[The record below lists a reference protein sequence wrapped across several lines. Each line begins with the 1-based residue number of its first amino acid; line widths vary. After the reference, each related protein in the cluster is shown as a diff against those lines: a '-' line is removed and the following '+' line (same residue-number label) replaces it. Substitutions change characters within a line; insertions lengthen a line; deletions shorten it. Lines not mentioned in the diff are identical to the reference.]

1 MSQRIGYGIDFGTT
15 NSVAAAVSHEDGR
28 AFAYLQGG
36 QPHPSFVWY
45 SGDGVT
51 VGSEAKRNFN
61 AFGSEAGHRFIRSVK
76 RDLGQ
81 ARDYDILGQR
91 VPAWQIASD
100 IFRHLLSTAAADRD
114 APALIREAVVTV
126 PIHFGGAARRELR
139 RAAREAGLE
148 ITTFVHEPFAAVV
161 GYYRSI
167 STDLASFENER
178 ILVFDWGGGTLDV
191 TLARLGNGRIEEL
204 ATGGI
209 GDIAGDHFDEAIRGW
224 ALSRFRDRHS
234 LPDTA
239 RPDRR
244 TEDRII
250 QEAERRKIELSTKP
264 SVVVGVPNVVS
275 LDGRWYDVQET
286 LDRTTFEA
294 LIEPDL
300 RRALGEVDAVIA
312 EARLTP
318 GEVDRVLMI
327 GGSSEIPRLRDE
339 MHRRFGARAISV
351 PNSQTV
357 IAEGAAAIAYH
368 AYVPYLVRP
377 ITLMLSNGA
386 HLTVLDQNVLL
397 PMDNVAEHTL
407 FCTDNRDGVARLVV
421 AERTHER
428 DRRTHEAHGV
438 LNVPV
443 SSNLPKP
450 YQHERVVAQFQVD
463 EDLVLR
469 VTGYAVAKQEAVQ
482 TEYYDLKFG
491 LRVG

>member
-15 NSVAAAVSHEDGR
+15 NSVAAAVSLDDGQ
-28 AFAYLQGG
+28 AFPYLEAGR
-36 QPHPSFVWY
+36 PHPSFVWY
-45 SGDGVT
+45 SGDGVK
-51 VGSEAKRNFN
+51 VGQEAKQNFN
-61 AFGSEAGHRFIRSVK
+61 TFASEAGHRFIRSVK
-76 RDLGQ
+76 RDLGH
-81 ARDYDILGQR
+81 AREYDVLGQR
-91 VPAWQIASD
+91 VPAWQIASQ
-100 IFRHLLSTAAADRD
+100 IFAHLKTAAAADRH
-114 APALIREAVVTV
+114 APADIRQAVVTI
-126 PIHFGGAARRELR
+126 PIHFGGTARRELR
-139 RAAREAGLE
+139 RAARQAGVE

-167 STDLASFENER
+167 STDLTSFENER

-224 ALSRFRDRHS
+224 ALSRFRDRHG

-250 QEAERRKIELSTKP
+250 LESERKKIELSSKSSVTIDVP
-264 SVVVGVPNVVS
+264 SVVSVNGQWF
-275 LDGRWYDVQET
+275 DIQEE
-286 LDRTTFEA
+286 LDRPTFEA
-294 LIEPDL
+294 LIEPDML
-300 RRALGEVDAVIA
+300 RALAEVDNVIA
-312 EARLTP
+312 QARLSL

-339 MHRRFGARAISV
+339 MYRRFGARAISV

-357 IAEGAAAIAYH
+357 IAEGAAAIAFHGYI
-368 AYVPYLVRP
+368 PYLVRP
-377 ITLMLSNGA
+377 IALMLADGA
-386 HLTVLDQNVLL
+386 ALTVLDQSDLL
-397 PMDNVAEHTL
+397 PMDAVVEHTL

-421 AERTHER
+421 AERPHAL
-428 DRRTHEAHGV
+428 DRGTYVPHGV

-443 SSNLPKP
+443 HASLPKP